1 MTVRGSA
8 RVPGPQGPVGQAGSA
23 GIPAAG
29 PHAPGVGSHL
39 AGAGAHAAAGGSHVT
54 AGRLVDLIPTVGSER
69 TRRRG
74 RPAWWTVTVQYVA
87 LCLLVGFFLMPVYVL
102 LIAAFKDPADVRV
115 TGIFD
120 LPSSFSLD
128 NFADVWPKLA
138 AGFRNSLTL
147 SIPASLISALLGCAN
162 GFVLSK
168 LRFPYANVVFP
179 LILFGI
185 FVPYQAIII
194 PLAQTMT
201 DLGLRGAGDRT
212 GGLAGLTLIHIIY
225 GLPITTL
232 IFRNYFV
239 GLPNSLMESARLDG
253 ASVFQTFIDV
263 AVPLARPAFA
273 VAIIW
278 QFTATW
284 NDFMFGAMM
293 TGRESWPIIIALN
306 NVAGGQSV
314 PFGQAMAGAMLASLP
329 TLAIYLLLGRFFL
342 RGLLAGTLREM

>member
-1 MTVRGSA
+1 MTIRGT
-8 RVPGPQGPVGQAGSA
+8 A
-23 GIPAAG
+23 GIPAPARTNLPRPPNAAG
-29 PHAPGVGSHL
+29 PLPGG
-39 AGAGAHAAAGGSHVT
+39 
-54 AGRLVDLIPTVGSER
+54 PQR
-69 TRRRG
+69 TRRRQSRWATIG
-74 RPAWWTVTVQYVA
+74 QYAALWALVA
-87 LCLLVGFFLMPVYVL
+87 FFLMPVYVL
-102 LIAAFKDPADVRV
+102 LVTAFKNPGDVRV
-115 TGIFD
+115 TGIFE
-120 LPSSFSLD
+120 LPTSFSVA
-128 NFADVWPKLA
+128 NFAGVWPKLSA
-138 AGFRNSLTL
+138 SFRNSITMA
-147 SIPASLISALLGCAN
+147 IPASLISSLLGCAN

-168 LRFPYANVVFP
+168 LRFPHANVVFP

-201 DLGLRGAGDRT
+201 DLGLRGGGDPT

-239 GLPNSLMESARLDG
+239 GLPDSLMESAKMDG
-253 ASVFQTFIDV
+253 AGVFNTFLDV

-278 QFTATW
+278 QFTASW

-293 TGRESWPIIIALN
+293 TSRESWPITIALN

-314 PFGQAMAGAMLASLP
+314 PFGQAMAGALLACLP
-329 TLAIYLLLGRFFL
+329 TLAIYLLLGRFFT
-342 RGLLAGTLREM
+342 RGLLAGTLREG

>member
-1 MTVRGSA
+1 MTIRGT
-8 RVPGPQGPVGQAGSA
+8 A
-23 GIPAAG
+23 GIPAPTRSGIPRPPQG
-29 PHAPGVGSHL
+29 PPSPPREEVARRSRRQNRWATLGRY
-39 AGAGAHAAAGGSHVT
+39 AALWA
-54 AGRLVDLIPTVGSER
+54 LV
-69 TRRRG
+69 
-74 RPAWWTVTVQYVA
+74 A
-87 LCLLVGFFLMPVYVL
+87 FFLMPVYVL
-102 LIAAFKDPADVRV
+102 LIAAFKDPADVSV
-115 TGIFD
+115 TGIFE
-120 LPSSFSLD
+120 LPTSFSFA
-128 NFADVWPKLA
+128 NFTDVWPKLSSS
-138 AGFRNSLTL
+138 FRNSLTL
-147 SIPASLISALLGCAN
+147 SIPASLIAALLGCAN

-185 FVPYQAIII
+185 FVPYQAVII

-201 DLGLRGAGDRT
+201 DLGLRGARDAT

-239 GLPNSLMESARLDG
+239 GLPDSLLESARLDG
-253 ASVFQTFIDV
+253 AGVFTTFLDV

-293 TGRESWPIIIALN
+293 TSRESWPVTIALN

-314 PFGQAMAGAMLASLP
+314 PFGQAMAGALLASLP
-329 TLAIYLLLGRFFL
+329 TLAIYLLLGRFFM
-342 RGLLAGTLREM
+342 RGLLAGTLREL

>member
-1 MTVRGSA
+1 MTIRGT
-8 RVPGPQGPVGQAGSA
+8 A
-23 GIPAAG
+23 GIPAPARTAI
-29 PHAPGVGSHL
+29 PRPT
-39 AGAGAHAAAGGSHVT
+39 HAAEPLKPNGASLSRRQNRW
-54 AGRLVDLIPTVGSER
+54 AAFGRYAALWALV
-69 TRRRG
+69 
-74 RPAWWTVTVQYVA
+74 A
-87 LCLLVGFFLMPVYVL
+87 FFLMPIYVL
-102 LIAAFKDPADVRV
+102 LVTAFKNPADVRV
-115 TGIFD
+115 TGIFE
-120 LPSSFSLD
+120 LPTSFSFA
-128 NFADVWPKLA
+128 NFGDVWPKLSA
-138 AGFRNSLTL
+138 SFRNSVSL
-147 SIPASLISALLGCAN
+147 SVPASLVSALLGCAN

-168 LRFPYANVVFP
+168 LRFPLANVVFP

-185 FVPYQAIII
+185 FVPYQAVII

-201 DLGLRGAGDRT
+201 DLGLRGGGDPT

-239 GLPNSLMESARLDG
+239 GLPDSLMESARLDG
-253 ASVFQTFIDV
+253 AGVLHTFLDV

-293 TGRESWPIIIALN
+293 TSRESWPITIALN

-314 PFGQAMAGAMLASLP
+314 PFGQAMAGALLASLP
-329 TLAIYLLLGRFFL
+329 TLAIYLLLGRFFM
-342 RGLLAGTLREM
+342 RGLLAGTLREL

>member
-1 MTVRGSA
+1 MTVRGVAGVPPPA
-8 RVPGPQGPVGQAGSA
+8 RA
-23 GIPAAG
+23 GIPR
-29 PHAPGVGSHL
+29 P
-39 AGAGAHAAAGGSHVT
+39 AHAAAPVQRGDAHPS
-54 AGRLVDLIPTVGSER
+54 GRQSRWATVGR
-69 TRRRG
+69 Y
-74 RPAWWTVTVQYVA
+74 AALWALVA
-87 LCLLVGFFLMPVYVL
+87 FFLMPVYVL
-102 LIAAFKDPADVRV
+102 LVTAFKNPSDVRV

-120 LPSSFSLD
+120 LPTSFSFT
-128 NFADVWPKLA
+128 NFADVWPKLSA
-138 AGFRNSLTL
+138 SLRNSVSL
-147 SIPASLISALLGCAN
+147 SVPASLVSAMLGCAN

-201 DLGLRGAGDRT
+201 DLGLRGGGDPT
-212 GGLAGLTLIHIIY
+212 GGLAGLVLIHIIY

-239 GLPNSLMESARLDG
+239 GLPDTLMESARLDG
-253 ASVFQTFIDV
+253 AGVFHTFLDV

-293 TGRESWPIIIALN
+293 TTRESWPITIALN

-314 PFGQAMAGAMLASLP
+314 PFGQAMAGALLASLP
-329 TLAIYLLLGRFFL
+329 TLAIYLLLGRFFM
-342 RGLLAGTLREM
+342 RGLLAGTLREI